1 MDDPVL
7 GTLHEEEGRLEGE
20 VPFAGNAVSVRV
32 DPDNGDIND
41 ALATARGLVSSL
53 ADVDRK
59 AKEAAAD
66 KLLDKYNNGWR
77 TYDEVAEDGT
87 LVNVENPV
95 LSGEEFMARLSLY
108 AVNVTGKD
116 TCDLF
121 YNNEGMF
128 WGHSIVVGSFDASHF
143 ADIHVQLFG

>member
-20 VPFAGNAVSVRV
+20 VPFAGNAVSLRV
-32 DPDNGDIND
+32 DPDGGDINE

-59 AKEAAAD
+59 AREAAAA
-66 KLLDKYNNGWR
+66 KLLAKYNDGWR
-77 TYDEVAEDGT
+77 TYEEVAEDGN
-87 LVNVENPV
+87 LVDVENPV

-108 AVNVTGKD
+108 ALNVAGKD

-121 YNNEGMF
+121 YNNEGLF
-128 WGHSIVVGSFDASHF
+128 WGHSVVVGFFDASRF
-143 ADIHVQLFG
+143 DDIYVRLFG